1 MASQGEDFGQVVRR
15 KAIDPADRE
24 LWVRFV
30 RDIAPLPGHARPQD
44 PVPPEPAAAAA
55 AAPARPAPR
64 LTPGGRPVAAPVVV
78 GERSAGLDV
87 RRWRALGSGRIRAE
101 RRLDLHGH
109 TADAARAALERFLLR
124 AAVEGVRC
132 VEIITGRGSGETG
145 GVIRRELPFWL
156 DQPALRA
163 LVLAARH
170 PHPANTGAILLL
182 LRRARR

>member
-1 MASQGEDFGQVVRR
+1 MRR
-15 KAIDPADRE
+15 RAIDVADQE
-24 LWVRFV
+24 LWARFV
-30 RDIAPLPGHARPQD
+30 RDIAPLPGHAMPAE
-44 PVPPEPAAAAA
+44 PPPAAL
-55 AAPARPAPR
+55 PAPR
-64 LTPGGRPVAAPVVV
+64 EAPVVVRPPAARAAPPPLVV

-87 RRWRALGSGRIRAE
+87 RRWRALGTGRIRAE

-124 AAVEGVRC
+124 AAGEGVRC

-156 DQPALRA
+156 DHPALRV

-170 PHPANTGAILLL
+170 PTPANTGAILLL
-182 LRRARR
+182 LRRTRRS